1 MDEANNQ
8 INDMEHKEAENNQS
22 EQEQKKNKIND
33 SINSLW
39 NNFKRS
45 NIHLTWV
52 PEDEKDQ

>member
-1 MDEANNQ
+1 MDEAKNQ
-8 INDMEHKEAENNQS
+8 INDMEHKDAENNQS